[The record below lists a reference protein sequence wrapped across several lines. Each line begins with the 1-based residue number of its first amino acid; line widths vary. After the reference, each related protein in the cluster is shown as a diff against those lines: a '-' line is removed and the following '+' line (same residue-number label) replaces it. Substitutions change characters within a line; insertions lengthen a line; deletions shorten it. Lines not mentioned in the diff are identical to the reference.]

1 VRACVSVSVHVL
13 FAESV
18 CRVYV
23 CGGIML
29 LVSPL
34 LDRVVAVVELFF
46 FGVVQKVKGVLVL
59 IRREKK

>member
-46 FGVVQKVKGVLVL
+46 WRCAESQRRSGVD
-59 IRREKK
+59 

>member
-1 VRACVSVSVHVL
+1 M
-13 FAESV
+13 
-18 CRVYV
+18 YV

-46 FGVVQKVKGVLVL
+46 WRCVESQRRSGVD
-59 IRREKK
+59 